1 LLWELEFEALK
12 ANFFYTAAAIAARV
26 GAMPFCARRILGV
39 VKLKRVT
46 LPARDLTRQRLDFK
60 TRNGYFTEFLTISR
74 CGAEERRRSARRVSQ
89 ASHSTNWGFGAHQC
103 PCMATRASAPSHH
116 RRKVSCDLIA
126 IGRSEFVITG
136 KPE

>member
-1 LLWELEFEALK
+1 MPTVGMDHEARGSRRLDLELRLGQNTGGGVEAGEREAK
-12 ANFFYTAAAIAARV
+12 A
-26 GAMPFCARRILGV
+26 GGC
-39 VKLKRVT
+39 
-46 LPARDLTRQRLDFK
+46 DLTSQRLDFK

-126 IGRSEFVITG
+126 IGRFEFVITG